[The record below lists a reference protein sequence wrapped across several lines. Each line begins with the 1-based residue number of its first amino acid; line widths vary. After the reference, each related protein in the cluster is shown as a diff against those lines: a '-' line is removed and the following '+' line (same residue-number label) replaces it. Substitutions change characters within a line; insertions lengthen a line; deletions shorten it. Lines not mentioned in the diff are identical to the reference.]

1 MQNIFQKFSN
11 GNNEKKKY
19 FLNQILTSDLQTNDY
34 ERFILL
40 IGYWNFYNISIE
52 INKAEIKKKKK
63 IKF

>member
-1 MQNIFQKFSN
+1 M
-11 GNNEKKKY
+11 
-19 FLNQILTSDLQTNDY
+19 NQIVTSDLQTNDY

-63 IKF
+63 KSSSESELLI